1 MRSGSDVA
9 ERTHLR
15 PEPIRREPI
24 RGADE
29 LATCR
34 IPLQAVEEREATLCP
49 REKRDLERQSATK
62 R

>member
-9 ERTHLR
+9 ERTHLW
-15 PEPIRREPI
+15 REPI
-24 RGADE
+24 GGADE

-34 IPLQAVEEREATLCP
+34 IPLQAVEEGEATLCP